1 MTREEFTSMVRRERP
16 RLVGIAYRFLGSEQ
30 EAEDAAQNTLLKLW
44 TMRDEIAG
52 IRTVES
58 YATMIVRN
66 LCIDVLR
73 SKNVK
78 DVTSIDDV
86 QQVITESY
94 EQSPDISLEQK
105 EDVDY
110 IGKIMSQ
117 LPNAQQSI
125 MRMRHVDGLEISEIA
140 EIMDM
145 SEGNVRVLLSRGR
158 QRVKE
163 LFLKVQKL

>member
-16 RLVGIAYRFLGSEQ
+16 RLVGMAYRFLGSEQ

>member
-78 DVTSIDDV
+78 DITSIDDV

>member
-125 MRMRHVDGLEISEIA
+125 MRMRHIDGLEISEIA

-158 QRVKE
+158 HRVKE

>member
-78 DVTSIDDV
+78 DVMSIDDV

>member
-66 LCIDVLR
+66 LCIDLLR